1 MRWIWIDRFTE
12 FEPRTRAV
20 AIKNV
25 SLAEEHLHDHW
36 QAYPVMPASLMIEGM
51 AQTAGLLVGQ
61 ADGFAND
68 VVLAKVT
75 RAEFTDIATP
85 GDQLIYEAIVEHL
98 GEAGGS
104 IEGTI
109 HRNGDV
115 IGNIRMMFSYANESA
130 IGRELPKGFVFT
142 ESFQRLLSPFIGD
155 GDHA

>member
-20 AIKNV
+20 AVKNV

-51 AQTAGLLVGQ
+51 AQTGGLLVGQ
-61 ADGFAND
+61 ADNFAND

-75 RAEFTDIATP
+75 RAEFSDIATP
-85 GDQLIYEAIVEHL
+85 GDQLTYEAVVENL
-98 GEAGGS
+98 GDAGGS
-104 IEGTI
+104 IEGTF

-115 IGNIRMMFSYANESA
+115 IGKVRMMFSYANEST
-130 IGRELPKGFVFT
+130 IGSELPKGFVFT
-142 ESFQRLLSPFIGD
+142 ESFQRLLAPFIGEP
-155 GDHA
+155 GHA